1 MKKSKFIK
9 SSIILLIGGLITKVL
24 GLIIK
29 ILLTR
34 KVGVFGMGLYSMI
47 MPTFM
52 LLLSISGMGLSNALN
67 VLIATDK
74 YNNKNLIITSLLFSF
89 NNFYLFI
96 LIRTF
101 YHK

>member
-24 GLIIK
+24 GLFIK

-34 KVGVFGMGLYSMI
+34 KIGTFGMGLYSMI

-52 LLLSISGMGLSNALN
+52 LLLSISGMGLSNSLN
-67 VLIATDK
+67 VLIAI
-74 YNNKNLIITSLLFSF
+74 NII
-89 NNFYLFI
+89 I
-96 LIRTF
+96 KI
-101 YHK
+101 